1 MSYATNED
9 LTTYMPDALDHGVAD
24 WASELA
30 TAEDDVNRDI
40 KIRWF
45 IPEFGTGKN
54 FRGSVSLEQFDSTKL
69 TSTQWTRA
77 TVYRAMYQYI
87 LPKLST
93 FRPEGDSFRERI
105 DFYRASYAEEI
116 NAQLA
121 SGVEYDFND
130 DGTVDT
136 GEKWSTQQNRLYR

>member
-9 LTTYMPDALDHGVAD
+9 LTDYMPDALEHGVAD
-24 WASELA
+24 WSAELA
-30 TAEDDVNRDI
+30 LAESDVQRDI
-40 KIRWF
+40 KVRWF

-54 FRGSVSLEQFDSTKL
+54 FRGSVSLEQYDITKL
-69 TSTQWTRA
+69 TATQWTRA

-105 DFYRASYAEEI
+105 DFYRSSYAEEM
-116 NAQLA
+116 NAQLS
-121 SGVEYDFND
+121 SGVEYDFDN
-130 DGTVDT
+130 DGTVES
-136 GEKWSTQQNRLYR
+136 GEVWATQQNRLYR